1 MKEAEKINEAKKE
14 KLRNEREIE
23 ANKARLKDHNVS
35 DNQED
40 LGEGEIRTHDVR
52 RKKCVKVKLK
62 LHLTWS
68 NQLPRRKEKER

>member
-14 KLRNEREIE
+14 KLRNKREIE
-23 ANKARLKDHNVS
+23 ARLKDHNES

-40 LGEGEIRTHDVR
+40 LEEGEISTHDVR

-68 NQLPRRKEKER
+68 N